1 MFLATQHNKILW
13 TDVFF
18 AIEAS
23 CVFSLQF
30 KKAKKYM
37 KKKNI

>member
-1 MFLATQHNKILW
+1 MK
-13 TDVFF
+13 DVLF

-37 KKKNI
+37 KKNKLPYL